1 MKNKIEII
9 NEISNVRIMASNA
22 KQAGVRLRG
31 PAPSLA
37 ESTKIALLANTHNS
51 IYKALRWEDKIQK
64 HEWLKEERI
73 FQNG

>member
-37 ESTKIALLANTHNS
+37 ESTKIALLANSHNC
-51 IYKALRWEDKIQK
+51 IYEALRSEVKVQK
-64 HEWLKEERI
+64 HKSR
-73 FQNG
+73 